1 MNILE
6 TDRLTHRG
14 LTLDDADFIIEL
26 LNDPDFLRYIGDR
39 GVRTTEDAHK
49 YILDG
54 PVASHERYGF
64 GLDLVSLKSSGAP
77 IGICGLLKRDNLDHP
92 DIGFAFL
99 PQFRSQGYG
108 SESAAAA
115 LAHGRETHGLGRIVA
130 ITSPRNEG
138 SIRLLEKI
146 GFKYEGLIKMAED
159 DEVKFFASE
168 P

>member
-6 TDRLTHRG
+6 THRLSHRRLTS
-14 LTLDDADFIIEL
+14 DDADFIVEL
-26 LNDPDFLRYIGDR
+26 LNDPDFLHYIGDR

-54 PVASHERYGF
+54 PVASHEQHGF
-64 GLDLVSLKSSGAP
+64 GLDLVSLKDSNEP
-77 IGICGLLKRDNLDHP
+77 IGICGLLKRETLDDV

-115 LAHGRETHGLGRIVA
+115 LAHGRETHRLERIVA
-130 ITSPRNEG
+130 ITSPGNEG

-146 GFKYEGLIKMAED
+146 GFKYEGLIKMSED
-159 DEVKFFASE
+159 DEVKLFASE